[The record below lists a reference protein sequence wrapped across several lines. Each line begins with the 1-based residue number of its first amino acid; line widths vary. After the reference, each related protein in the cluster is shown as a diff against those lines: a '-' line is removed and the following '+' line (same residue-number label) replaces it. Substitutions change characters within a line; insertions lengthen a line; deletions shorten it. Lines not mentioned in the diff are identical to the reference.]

1 MTATPGLVRAIGRW
15 SLAALT
21 VNSVLGSGVFGLP
34 SVVAGLLGDASPLAV
49 LLGGGGIAVVY
60 ACYAEVASQFTE
72 TGGTYLYVRVAFGRL
87 AGIQVGWF
95 LLLVR
100 LTACA
105 ANANLLVITLGEFW
119 PEATQPAPRL
129 LILTLLLGTLA
140 AVNYRGVRDGARLS
154 NVFVLAKLLPLA
166 IVCLAG
172 SYFLIANS
180 RVLPGAAPAGTH
192 ADWMKAMLLLFFAY
206 GGAES
211 ALTPTSEAKDPR
223 RVAPFGLLV
232 ALLAITLIYTVIQW
246 VVVGVL
252 PDPGHS
258 VRPLADTARIVLG
271 HGGAAF
277 ISMGALVSIY
287 GYLGASMLTVPR
299 STFALAERGDF
310 PAWFASIH
318 PRFRTPH
325 HSILVFVALV
335 WLLALFGSFA
345 WNATLSGVGR
355 LLYYGLVCGSVPVL
369 RRKQPEAAS
378 LRLPGGPFIPALGIA
393 ICALLLTGVDLSKS
407 LILAATVSIGLLNWW
422 IVEHAR

>member
-1 MTATPGLVRAIGRW
+1 VRTIGRW

-34 SVVAGLLGDASPLAV
+34 SVVAGLVGDKSPLAV
-49 LLGGGGIAVVY
+49 LLGGGAIAVVY

-105 ANANLLVITLGEFW
+105 ANANLLVVYLGEFW
-119 PEATQPAPRL
+119 PEATRAVPRL
-129 LILTLLLGTLA
+129 LILTLLLGPLA
-140 AVNYRGVRDGARLS
+140 AVNYRGVREGARLS
-154 NVFVLAKLLPLA
+154 NAFVVAKLLPLA
-166 IVCLAG
+166 IVCIAG
-172 SYFLIANS
+172 SWYLMAHHPI
-180 RVLPGAAPAGTH
+180 PPAGGGFRSH
-192 ADWMKAMLLLFFAY
+192 ADWMQAMLLLFFAY

-223 RVAPFGLLV
+223 RDAPFGLLV
-232 ALLAITLIYTVIQW
+232 AMVAITLVYSVVQW

-258 VRPLADTARIVLG
+258 VRPLADTARVVLG
-271 HGGAAF
+271 RGGAAF

-299 STFALAERGDF
+299 STFALAEQGDF
-310 PAWFASIH
+310 PAWFASVH

-325 HSILVFVALV
+325 HSILAFVALV

-355 LLYYGLVCGSVPVL
+355 LLYYGLVCGAVPVL
-369 RRKQPEAAS
+369 RRRQPEAAS
-378 LRLPGGPFIPALGIA
+378 FRLPGGPFIPVLGVA

-407 LILAATVSIGLLNWW
+407 LILAATVSVGIFNWW
-422 IVEHAR
+422 VVEHAR